1 MLARV
6 LIANRGEV
14 AIRVVRACVEL
25 GVRSIAVH
33 GADDADCLH
42 VAKADSAVALPGH
55 GAAAYL
61 DAGAIVAAARAAG
74 CDAVHP
80 GYGFLSESAELAERC
95 AAAGMA
101 FVGPSPE
108 ALRLFG
114 DKTAARAL
122 AQRCGVPVAAG
133 TAGPTSLADVRAF
146 FAALGPGGA
155 MMIKALAGGGGRGMR
170 AVRDAA
176 QLEESYRRCGS
187 EALAA
192 FGVADVY
199 VEELVGRARHIE
211 VQVAGD
217 SRGNLIH
224 LFERECSLQRRHQKF
239 LEIAPSPWL
248 EPTLRREL
256 TDAALRLVEAAGYTG
271 IGTVEFLVETT
282 TDGAT
287 TGRFVFIEM
296 NPRLQVEHTVTEEV
310 LGVDLVAMQLRL
322 AAGMTLE
329 QIGLG
334 NGAPAPRGHAIQLRV
349 NMETFSA
356 DGSTLPS
363 GGTLRV
369 FDPPLGAGVRVETFG
384 YPGYTT
390 HAGFDALLAKVVV
403 HAPAFSE
410 AISRGYRALCEF
422 GIDGV
427 ATNLMVLQN
436 LLKHP
441 DFVAGR
447 IDTGFVERHS
457 AELAAT
463 CEHPDR
469 HARVGEAAHQQVAE
483 VAGPAGSVAISA
495 PMQGR
500 LVGFDVAAGDLVRT
514 AQQVAIIEAMK
525 MEHVVAAPM
534 SGIVSLIAVAPGEN
548 VRAGT
553 PLLYLIAQEVDDAA
567 AAADAVHD
575 PDRIRPDL
583 AELMARQAE
592 LADAAR
598 PTAVARRR
606 KSGQRTARENV
617 SDLCDA
623 GSFVE
628 YGGLALAAQRRRRTL
643 DELRAIS
650 PADGLVAGIGAVNG
664 DRFADAAARCLVLA
678 YDYTVFAGTQ
688 GFMNHK
694 KMDRLL
700 RVALDQRLPTFCF
713 AEGGGGRPGE
723 TDFMGVAGLDV
734 LTFRLFAQLSALV
747 PLIGIVSGRCFAGN
761 AALLG
766 CCDVIIAT
774 ANASIGMGGPA
785 MIEGGGLGVFA
796 PDEVGPVS
804 VQSPNGVIDI
814 LVADEAEAVAAAKRY
829 FSYFQGAVADWHCAD
844 QRRLRD
850 LVPENRLRVY
860 DIRPIITTL
869 ADEGSVLELRRDFGI
884 GMVTAL
890 IRIEGRPLG
899 LIANNP
905 KHLSGAI
912 DAEAADKAAR
922 FIELCDAFDIPL
934 LSLTDTPGFMV
945 GPDAEK
951 TALVRRVSRM
961 FVTGANVTVPFFT
974 VVLRKGYGLG
984 AQGMTGGSFHAPFF
998 VVSWPTGEFGG
1009 MGLEGAVRL
1018 AYRNELA
1025 AIADEAERK
1034 TTYDRLVA
1042 DLYERGKALSM
1053 ASFLEIDNVI
1063 DPAETRAWI
1072 MRGLRSRPPPA
1083 ARPGKKRP
1091 HVTTW

>member
-14 AIRVVRACVEL
+14 AIRVARACAEL
-25 GVRSIAVH
+25 GVGSVAVH

-42 VAKADSAVALPGH
+42 VAKADAAVALPGL

-61 DAGAIVAAARAAG
+61 DGDAIVEAARAAG

-80 GYGFLSESAELAERC
+80 GYGFLSESAAFAASC
-95 AAAGMA
+95 AAAGLV

-108 ALRLFG
+108 ALKLFG
-114 DKTAARAL
+114 DKAAARAL

-133 TAGPTSLADVRAF
+133 TAGPTSLAEARAF
-146 FAALGPGGA
+146 LAALGPGGA
-155 MMIKALAGGGGRGMR
+155 MMIKAVAGGGGRGMR
-170 AVRDAA
+170 VVRDAA
-176 QLEESYRRCGS
+176 HLEDSYRRCGS

-192 FGVADVY
+192 FGAADVY
-199 VEELVGRARHIE
+199 VEEFVGRARHIE

-217 SRGNLIH
+217 CSGHLIH
-224 LFERECSLQRRHQKF
+224 LLERECSVQRRHQKF

-248 EPTLRREL
+248 EPALRQQL
-256 TDAALRLVEAAGYTG
+256 TDAALRLAAAAGYGG
-271 IGTVEFLVETT
+271 IGTVEFLVEMTA
-282 TDGAT
+282 DGAA

-310 LGVDLVAMQLRL
+310 LGVDLVALQLRL
-322 AAGMTLE
+322 AAGMTLDE
-329 QIGLG
+329 LGLG
-334 NGAPAPRGHAIQLRV
+334 NDAPAPRGHAIQLRV
-349 NMETFSA
+349 NMETCSA

-363 GGTLRV
+363 GGTLRG
-369 FDPPLGAGVRVETFG
+369 FEPPLGAGVRVETFG

-390 HAGFDALLAKVVV
+390 HPGFDALLAKVIV
-403 HAPAFSE
+403 HAPAFSD
-410 AISRGYRALCEF
+410 AVSRGYRALCEF
-422 GIDGV
+422 RIDGV
-427 ATNLMVLQN
+427 ATNLGVLQN

-441 DFVAGR
+441 DFLAGR
-447 IDTGFVERHS
+447 VDTGFVERHA
-457 AELAAT
+457 AELATAGD
-463 CEHPDR
+463 HPHR
-469 HARVGEAAHQQVAE
+469 HARVGETAPQETAE
-483 VAGPAGSVAISA
+483 VLGPAGNVAVVA
-495 PMQGR
+495 PMAGR
-500 LVGFDVAAGDLVRT
+500 LVGLDVAAGDLVRT
-514 AQQVAIIEAMK
+514 GQQVAVLEAMK
-525 MEHVVAAPM
+525 MEHVVAAPA
-534 SGIVSLIAVAPGEN
+534 SGVVSLIAAAPGDN
-548 VRAGT
+548 LRAGT
-553 PLLYLIAQEVDDAA
+553 PLIYLIAQEIDDTA

-592 LADAAR
+592 LGDAAR
-598 PTAVARRR
+598 PQAVARRR
-606 KSGQRTARENV
+606 KTGQRTARENIA
-617 SDLCDA
+617 DLTDA

-734 LTFRLFAQLSALV
+734 LTFRLFAELSALV

-766 CCDVIIAT
+766 CCNVIIAT

-785 MIEGGGLGVFA
+785 MIEGGGLGVFL

-804 VQSPNGVIDI
+804 VQAPNGVIDV
-814 LVADEAEAVAAAKRY
+814 LVADEAAAVAAAKRY
-829 FSYFQGAVADWHCAD
+829 FSYFQGPVDDWRCAD
-844 QRRLRD
+844 QRRLRE

-860 DIRPIITTL
+860 DIRPVITTL
-869 ADEGSVLELRRDFGI
+869 ADEGSVLELRREFGI

-922 FIELCDAFDIPL
+922 FVELCDAFDLPV

-984 AQGMTGGSFHAPFF
+984 AQGMAGGSFHAPFF

-1025 AIADEAERK
+1025 AIADEAARK
-1034 TTYDRLVA
+1034 AAYDKLVA
-1042 DLYERGKALSM
+1042 ELYERGKALSM

-1072 MRGLRSRPPPA
+1072 MRGLRSRAAPA
-1083 ARPGKKRP
+1083 VRPGKKRP